1 MTKSNMKI
9 SRRGLLKV
17 GGAGLAKALGVTS
30 LSALAPITAQAQTGY
45 RALVCLFLYGG
56 NDGNN
61 MVVPTDSRY
70 DLYNAVRG
78 GSIGLP
84 KSSLVNLSGV
94 PFGLHPAMSSLS
106 SVWAEGALAPVFN
119 VGPIYSPMSK
129 DELLQLSRGS
139 SKLPSGLYSHSDQ
152 QALWTAAGVNSTAR
166 TGWGGRAAHHMS
178 MTNPVMTFGGSGLY
192 GLSDAGAGLSLPS
205 RPGSTVGLQ
214 GYGSWS
220 VHAARRSALENMY
233 DNASSSNRMLNAF
246 LEEQNSA
253 FDVADR
259 LGSIIGVRRNDA
271 NNPRYAAID
280 AAFDAYFS
288 GGYNGGLGNQLYM
301 IARMV
306 MDRGTV
312 KGTRQIF
319 MASQGGYD
327 THNGQGGESGS
338 HQRLLE
344 SLAMGM
350 SSFYAAMKAIGMEDS
365 VTLFTQS
372 DFGRTFKPNA
382 SNGTD
387 HAWGNHHLVM
397 GGAVNGRRTFG
408 QFPQLEIL
416 GPNDHGVNSW
426 QDQGR
431 WIPTTSVEQYSASLL
446 RWMGA
451 SPSQLAS
458 VLPGLSRFAPN
469 TDLGIL
475 GA

>member
-1 MTKSNMKI
+1 MTKSNMNI
-9 SRRGLLKV
+9 SRRGLLKAS
-17 GGAGLAKALGVTS
+17 GAGLAQALGVTS
-30 LSALAPITAQAQTGY
+30 LSALAPITAQAQSGY

-61 MVVPTDSRY
+61 MIVPTDSRY
-70 DLYNAVRG
+70 DQYNAVRG

-84 KSSLVNLSGV
+84 RNSLVNLSGV
-94 PFGLHPAMSSLS
+94 PFGLHPAMASLQ
-106 SVWAEGALAPVFN
+106 SVWNEGALAPIFN
-119 VGPIYSPMSK
+119 VGPIHSPMTK
-129 DELLQLSRGS
+129 EQLLALSRGDAR
-139 SKLPSGLYSHSDQ
+139 LPNGLYSHSDQ
-152 QALWTAAGVNSTAR
+152 QTLWTAAGVNSTAR
-166 TGWGGRAAHHMS
+166 TGWGGRAADNMG
-178 MTNPVMTFGGSGLY
+178 MTNPVMSFGGSGLY

-205 RPGSTVGLQ
+205 RPGSTFGLQ

-220 VHAARRSALENMY
+220 VPTARRSALENMY
-233 DNASSSNRMLNAF
+233 ANASESNKMLNA
-246 LEEQNSA
+246 LIKEQNNA

-259 LGSIIGVRRNDA
+259 LGSIIGVRRNDGD
-271 NNPRYAAID
+271 NPRYAAID
-280 AAFDAYFS
+280 AAFEPYFS
-288 GGYNGGLGNQLYM
+288 SGFNGGLGNQLYM

-306 MDRGTV
+306 MDRGV
-312 KGTRQIF
+312 VQGNRQIF
-319 MASQGGYD
+319 MAAQGGYD

-350 SSFYAAMKAIGMEDS
+350 SSFYAAMKAIGMQNA

-382 SNGTD
+382 SDGTD
-387 HAWGNHHLVM
+387 HAWGNHHLIM
-397 GGAVNGRRTFG
+397 GGAVNGRQTYG

-416 GPNDHGVNSW
+416 GPNDHGVNQW

-451 SPSQLAS
+451 SPSTLGS
-458 VLPGLSRFAPN
+458 ILPGLSRFPV
-469 TDLGIL
+469 TDLGIM